1 MTTEQIA
8 RMNAAID
15 KLDIEE
21 GIEME
26 IPPNTIFCVKAY
38 LQYQQFIVN
47 LDCPGSLPAFN
58 RIVEVMKKLKE

>member
-21 GIEME
+21 GLEME
-26 IPPNTIFCVKAY
+26 LSPIKTIYCVKSY

-47 LDCPGSLPAFN
+47 LDCPGSIPAFN
-58 RIVEVMKKLKE
+58 RIVEVMRKLK